1 MRLVKVNTSIA
12 LLFTLLFVVVS
23 GLSSYGQNIPDRPS
37 PPRLVNDFARM
48 LQPNEAAQLEQK
60 LVAYSDS
67 TSTQIAIVTV
77 SSLDGAPVQEFAAQ
91 LGYKWGVGTKEN
103 HNGVVIL
110 ISKEDRKGYI
120 ATGYGV
126 EDGLNSQRCKEIYD
140 NIVVPNLK
148 SGQTYR
154 AFDESTDAMFDILA
168 GKFVNTDAGNSKEP
182 MSLHMILFIL
192 LIIFAF
198 IFIMSKRA
206 DQTQISRRGYFDNG
220 PWIGG
225 GGGWGGGGSSSG
237 GGGFGGFGG
246 GDFSGGG
253 AGGDW

>member
-1 MRLVKVNTSIA
+1 MRLAKGKKRIA

-23 GLSSYGQNIPDRPS
+23 TLSSYGQNIPERPS
-37 PPRLVNDFARM
+37 PPRLVNDFAGM
-48 LQPNEAAQLEQK
+48 LQRNEVEQLEQK

-77 SSLDGAPVQEFAAQ
+77 VSLDGAPVQEFAAQ

-110 ISKEDRKGYI
+110 IAKEDRMGYI

-148 SGQTYR
+148 AGLTYR

-168 GKFVNTDAGNSKEP
+168 GKFVNTTSGDKSEP
-182 MSLHMILFIL
+182 VSWIGVLFIVL
-192 LIIFAF
+192 GIFVFAYM
-198 IFIMSKRA
+198 MSKRA
-206 DQTQISRRGYFDNG
+206 QQTQISRRGYYDNT

-225 GGGWGGGGSSSG
+225 SGGWDGGGSSSG

-253 AGGDW
+253 AGGSW

>member
-1 MRLVKVNTSIA
+1 MRLAKGKKNIA

-23 GLSSYGQNIPDRPS
+23 VLSSYGQNIPERPS
-37 PPRLVNDFARM
+37 PPRLVNDFAGM
-48 LQPNEAAQLEQK
+48 LQPNEVAQLEQK

-67 TSTQIAIVTV
+67 TSTQIAIVTIV
-77 SSLDGAPVQEFAAQ
+77 SLDGAPVQEYAAQ
-91 LGYKWGVGTKEN
+91 LGYKLGVGTKEN

-110 ISKEDRKGYI
+110 IAKEDRKGYI

-148 SGQTYR
+148 AGHTYS

-168 GKFVNTDAGNSKEP
+168 GKFVNTNSGDKPEP
-182 MSLHMILFIL
+182 ISWFTVLFIVF
-192 LIIFAF
+192 LIFVFAYM
-198 IFIMSKRA
+198 MSKRA
-206 DQTQISRRGYFDNG
+206 QQTQITRRGYYDNT
-220 PWIGG
+220 PWI

>member
-1 MRLVKVNTSIA
+1 MRLVKGNKSIA
-12 LLFTLLFVVVS
+12 WLFALLFVVVN
-23 GLSSYGQNIPDRPS
+23 GLSSYGQNIPERPS
-37 PPRLVNDFARM
+37 PPRLVNDFAAM
-48 LQPNEAAQLEQK
+48 LQPSERDELEQK
-60 LVAYSDS
+60 LVAYADS

-77 SSLDGAPVQEFAAQ
+77 VSLDGAPVQEYAAQ

-110 ISKEDRKGYI
+110 IAKEDRKGYI

-148 SGQTYR
+148 ASNTYR
-154 AFDESTDAMFDILA
+154 AFDESTDAMFAILA
-168 GKFVNTDAGNSKEP
+168 GKFVNTTSGDTSEP
-182 MSLHMILFIL
+182 IPLAFVFIFILFIFL
-192 LIIFAF
+192 FVLFA
-198 IFIMSKRA
+198 SKNA
-206 DQTQISRRGYFDNG
+206 KQTQISRRGYFDQS